1 MSSKKNG
8 ASYVTH
14 MEFAEGMGEQVENI
28 KDIMHAF
35 NLLKQAVNTQAEV
48 IGLHRFVLEKFV
60 PLPHLEAAS
69 KEYYELR
76 QREIA
81 TQNAQIA
88 QA

>member
-14 MEFAEGMGEQVENI
+14 LDFSEGMEEMIANI
-28 KDIMHAF
+28 QDVMTAF
-35 NLLKQAVNTQAEV
+35 NQLKHAVNTQAEV

-81 TQNAQIA
+81 TANAPVGNA
-88 QA
+88 